1 MEANPYDKQEENTM
15 AAALI
20 DGKSIAAKVR
30 EQAKAQ
36 AALCAAA
43 GRAPALAVIL
53 VGEDPASAVY
63 VKNKAKACEAC
74 GIRSLEYRLPADAS
88 ERQVLDLIAAL
99 NADDAVDGILCQLP
113 LPRHIREAAVVNAIV
128 PDKDVDG
135 FHPVNVGRLHLGE
148 ECFVPCTPAG
158 VLRLLEE
165 TGVNLCGKR
174 AVVIGRSNIV
184 GKPVASLL
192 TAKNATVTLCHS
204 RTENLPAVTR
214 EADVVVVAVG
224 KKHFLTA
231 DMVRPG
237 AVVIDVGIHRD
248 ETGKLSGDADFDA
261 LLPVAAAIT
270 PVPGGVGPMTI
281 AMLMENTVKACRAH
295 LKLG

>member
-135 FHPVNVGRLHLGE
+135 LHPVNVGRLHLGE

>member
-1 MEANPYDKQEENTM
+1 M
-15 AAALI
+15 AALI
-20 DGKSIAAKVR
+20 DGKAIAAKVR
-30 EQAKAQ
+30 EQAKEKAAQ
-36 AALCAAA
+36 CAAA

-74 GIRSLEYRLPADAS
+74 GVRSLEYRLPAETT
-88 ERQVLDLIAAL
+88 ERQVLELIADL

-113 LPRHIREAAVVNAIV
+113 LPGHIRETAVVNAIV
-128 PDKDVDG
+128 PEKDVDG

-148 ECFVPCTPAG
+148 DCFVPCTPAG
-158 VLRLLEE
+158 VIRLLEE
-165 TGVNLCGKR
+165 TGVDLCGKR

-261 LLPVAAAIT
+261 LLPVVSAIT

-295 LKLG
+295 LRLG

>member
-1 MEANPYDKQEENTM
+1 M
-15 AAALI
+15 AALI
-20 DGKSIAAKVR
+20 DGKAIAAKVR
-30 EQAKAQ
+30 EQAKEKAAQ
-36 AALCAAA
+36 CAAA

-74 GIRSLEYRLPADAS
+74 GVRSLEYRLPADTT
-88 ERQVLDLIAAL
+88 ERQVLELIADL

-113 LPRHIREAAVVNAIV
+113 LPGHIRETAVVNAIV
-128 PDKDVDG
+128 PEKDVDG

-148 ECFVPCTPAG
+148 DCFVPCTPAG
-158 VLRLLEE
+158 VIRLLEE
-165 TGVNLCGKR
+165 TGVDLCGKR

-261 LLPVAAAIT
+261 LLPVVSAIT

-295 LKLG
+295 LRLG

>member
-1 MEANPYDKQEENTM
+1 M
-15 AAALI
+15 AALI
-20 DGKSIAAKVR
+20 DGKAIAAKVR
-30 EQAKAQ
+30 EQAKEKAAQ
-36 AALCAAA
+36 CAAA

-74 GIRSLEYRLPADAS
+74 GVRSLEYRLPADTT
-88 ERQVLDLIAAL
+88 ERQVLELIADL
-99 NADDAVDGILCQLP
+99 NADDTVDGILCQLP
-113 LPRHIREAAVVNAIV
+113 LPGHIRETAVVNAIV
-128 PDKDVDG
+128 PEKDVDG

-148 ECFVPCTPAG
+148 DCFVPCTPAG
-158 VLRLLEE
+158 VIRLLEE
-165 TGVNLCGKR
+165 TGVDLCGKR

-261 LLPVAAAIT
+261 LLPVVSAIT

-295 LKLG
+295 LRLG

>member
-88 ERQVLDLIAAL
+88 ERQVLDLIASL

-148 ECFVPCTPAG
+148 DCFVPCTPAG

-184 GKPVASLL
+184 GKPVAALL

>member
-1 MEANPYDKQEENTM
+1 M
-15 AAALI
+15 AALI
-20 DGKSIAAKVR
+20 DGKAIAAKVR
-30 EQAKAQ
+30 EQAKEKAAQ
-36 AALCAAA
+36 CAAA

-74 GIRSLEYRLPADAS
+74 GVRSLEYRLPADTT
-88 ERQVLDLIAAL
+88 ERQVLELIADL
-99 NADDAVDGILCQLP
+99 NADDTVDGILCQLP
-113 LPRHIREAAVVNAIV
+113 LPGHIRETAVVNAIV
-128 PDKDVDG
+128 PEKDVDG
-135 FHPVNVGRLHLGE
+135 FHPVNVGRLHLGDD
-148 ECFVPCTPAG
+148 CFVPCTPAG
-158 VLRLLEE
+158 VIRLLEE
-165 TGVNLCGKR
+165 TGVDLCGKR
-174 AVVIGRSNIV
+174 AVVIGRSSIV

-261 LLPVAAAIT
+261 LLPVVSAIT

-295 LKLG
+295 LRLG

>member
-1 MEANPYDKQEENTM
+1 M
-15 AAALI
+15 AALI
-20 DGKSIAAKVR
+20 DGKAIAAKVR
-30 EQAKAQ
+30 EQAKEKAAQ
-36 AALCAAA
+36 CAAA

-74 GIRSLEYRLPADAS
+74 GVRSLEYRLPADTT
-88 ERQVLDLIAAL
+88 ERQVLDLIATL

-113 LPRHIREAAVVNAIV
+113 LPGHIREAAVVNAIV
-128 PDKDVDG
+128 PEKDVDG

-148 ECFVPCTPAG
+148 DCFVPCTPAG
-158 VLRLLEE
+158 VIRLLEE
-165 TGVNLCGKR
+165 TGVDLCGRR

-261 LLPVAAAIT
+261 LLPVVSAIT

-295 LKLG
+295 LRLG

>member
-88 ERQVLDLIAAL
+88 ERQVLDLIASL

-165 TGVNLCGKR
+165 TGVDLCGKR

>member
-1 MEANPYDKQEENTM
+1 MP
-15 AAALI
+15 
-20 DGKSIAAKVR
+20 
-30 EQAKAQ
+30 
-36 AALCAAA
+36 
-43 GRAPALAVIL
+43 AP
-53 VGEDPASAVY
+53 
-63 VKNKAKACEAC
+63 
-74 GIRSLEYRLPADAS
+74 
-88 ERQVLDLIAAL
+88 
-99 NADDAVDGILCQLP
+99 
-113 LPRHIREAAVVNAIV
+113 AVVNAIV
-128 PDKDVDG
+128 PEKDVDG
-135 FHPVNVGRLHLGE
+135 FHPVNVGRLHLGDD
-148 ECFVPCTPAG
+148 CFVPCTPAG
-158 VLRLLEE
+158 VIRLLEE
-165 TGVNLCGKR
+165 TGVDLCGKR

-261 LLPVAAAIT
+261 LLPVVSAIT

-295 LKLG
+295 LRLG

>member
-1 MEANPYDKQEENTM
+1 M
-15 AAALI
+15 AALI
-20 DGKSIAAKVR
+20 DGKAIAAKVR
-30 EQAKAQ
+30 EQAKEKAAQ
-36 AALCAAA
+36 CAAA

-74 GIRSLEYRLPADAS
+74 GVRSLEYRLPADTT
-88 ERQVLDLIAAL
+88 ERQVLELIADL
-99 NADDAVDGILCQLP
+99 NADDTVDGILCQLP
-113 LPRHIREAAVVNAIV
+113 LPGHIRETAVVNAIV
-128 PDKDVDG
+128 PEKDVDG
-135 FHPVNVGRLHLGE
+135 FHPVNVGRLHLGDD
-148 ECFVPCTPAG
+148 CFVPCTPAG
-158 VLRLLEE
+158 VIRLLEE
-165 TGVNLCGKR
+165 TGVDLCGKR

-261 LLPVAAAIT
+261 LLPVVSAIT

-295 LKLG
+295 LRLG

>member
-1 MEANPYDKQEENTM
+1 M
-15 AAALI
+15 AAAWI
-20 DGKSIAAKVR
+20 DGKAIAAKVR
-30 EQAKAQ
+30 EQAKEKAAQ
-36 AALCAAA
+36 CAAA

-74 GIRSLEYRLPADAS
+74 GVRSLEYRLPADTT
-88 ERQVLDLIAAL
+88 ERQVLDLIATL
-99 NADDAVDGILCQLP
+99 NADDTVDGILCQLP

-128 PDKDVDG
+128 PEKDVDG

-148 ECFVPCTPAG
+148 DCFVPCTPAG
-158 VLRLLEE
+158 VIRLLEE
-165 TGVNLCGKR
+165 TGVDLCGKR

-261 LLPVAAAIT
+261 LLPVVSAIT

-295 LKLG
+295 LRLD